1 MFLSSIFYAKLLLPN
16 IIEKKFMADKDFLVI
31 KLEKHPTKDI
41 SDNHVNGELTVIWR
55 DWDKIIS
62 HEPKMMYVSSV
73 FPGQIKGPHIHTKR
87 NSYFSCVHG
96 NVTFVVKDKND
107 KYNEIEANSDEP
119 TLIHIPKNIASAHI
133 NSGNGIAHILTLAD
147 VAWKP
152 NDNEMKNITFDDYDW
167 KKWKI

>member
-62 HEPKMMYVSSV
+62 HEPKMMYISSV
-73 FPGQIKGPHIHTKR
+73 FPNQVKGPHIHTKR
-87 NSYFSCVHG
+87 NSYFSCIHG
-96 NVTFVVKDKND
+96 SVIFIVKDQNG
-107 KYNEIEANSDEP
+107 KYHEIEANSDEP
-119 TLIHIPKNIASAHI
+119 TLIHIPKNIASAHL
-133 NSGNGIAHILTLAD
+133 NLGNEIARILALAD
-147 VAWKP
+147 VSCKP
-152 NDNEMKNITFDDYDW
+152 NDDEMKNITFNDYDW
-167 KKWKI
+167 KKWKV